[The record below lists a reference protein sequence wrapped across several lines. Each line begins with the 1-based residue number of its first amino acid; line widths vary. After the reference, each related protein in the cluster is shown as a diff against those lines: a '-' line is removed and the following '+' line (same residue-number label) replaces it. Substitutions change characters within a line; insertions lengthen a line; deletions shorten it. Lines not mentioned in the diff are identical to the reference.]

1 MILYSNVNTQ
11 YVLMFQIKFLLPDGE
26 HVVTEEK
33 PYTVYLVL
41 GNREEQNKF
50 NNIVIKIFYLLYQI
64 ILTIN
69 SHYLYY
75 FRYLVKTTV

>member
-1 MILYSNVNTQ
+1 MV
-11 YVLMFQIKFLLPDGE
+11 MFQIKFLLPEGE
-26 HVVTEEK
+26 HIVTEEK

-50 NNIVIKIFYLLYQI
+50 NNIVIKILNLFYQT

-69 SHYLYY
+69 SHYLHY
-75 FRYLVKTTV
+75 FRYLAKTTV